1 MKPQISIKRLVLV
14 ALIFGVTGL
23 INAQRE
29 SVEGPGGETTTS
41 FTECQFDYP
50 INDSPPISSLNS
62 ASQGLTRSSNVNSAS
77 SCGFNILSVYLYTS
91 NSLYNQI
98 IKSQDESCFY
108 RADLSSGY
116 DYAKRSF
123 YKAKNMYYIADRLK
137 TLATGWTPGE
147 TAKLKK
153 MLSLVYYLRAGSYIN
168 FYDSYSFYNDEVTSP
183 NEVTLKTKLSS
194 LLYKTL
200 ADNYYSFINW
210 DFNTTTA
217 LAEPSNDLLTFLA
230 EFIELN
236 NGGFT
241 NRFSNLNNNQHAY
254 IGKTV
259 AKIVYKLSKL
269 SNYTSSTK
277 SNKAQLLLLKTQ
289 TWHYEHYK
297 KLILAESYVDNT
309 NNLCSAFEFFINQN
323 IYQYSQAEYIGNKLK
338 GGIYLLNAISEVGRY
353 LKDKNN
359 KFYTKAKTMLMNLNR
374 IYNASSYLTI
384 YGKSSSVIDYQSDL
398 DIGDWKDNIERSLY
412 YRTRE
417 FTIYNNQITIKLLG
431 NVSSAQL
438 VQVETE
444 LLKTWGIFK
453 EIFGAENQ
461 LTPAT
466 GDRTTRL
473 NVWVHKSKADYSE
486 HAGILFG
493 ISTKNGGLFLEGDP
507 SVVNNTANLFFYGF
521 DVDGQWATWNAGH
534 EFWHFLDGKFIKAGG
549 YHPDVSIAWIEGT
562 ADLVQKGLIYSSLDN
577 RKSHFQTSI
586 NGFKSNRKTPSQIID
601 IPEQSFKN
609 WVYQDIYN
617 NPSVLWAFFFDED
630 KSKLRSIGETLK
642 GLTAEQLRTSSV
654 SILKAKVNPYAKY
667 FSHWASGSHF
677 AVNGSYYIKCM
688 DDYRYFDVFG
698 GSWSDEAPII
708 TYSWHGGS
716 NQKFDLEPI
725 NNYKTH
731 TYNLR
736 QYGVYFENEF
746 YIKSQ
751 RSKKYLKINAADNT
765 KYLKQGPI
773 TDNKEKT
780 FSIFPKSNGY
790 YMLTINPD
798 GNNRYAISKSV
809 SNYKSGYSLMDAIS
823 RDYTSWKQTF
833 YVNGLTATVGE
844 RSSSSSNRGAYSLEN
859 LSNKSPEGE
868 FDSEF
873 SYRFFPNPTSSTIV
887 NFTYPKGIG
896 DLKIEAYT
904 ITGQKTNLSKVI
916 TDNSGKG
923 TLELNLATGIYT
935 MRFIAL
941 EDDNKTVTKKLVVL

>member
-1 MKPQISIKRLVLV
+1 MKPQISIKKLVLV

-50 INDSPPISSLNS
+50 INDSPPISGLNS
-62 ASQGLTRSSNVNSAS
+62 ASQGLTGSSNVNSAS
-77 SCGFNILSVYLYTS
+77 TCGFNLLYVYWYYDSYLF
-91 NSLYNQI
+91 NQI
-98 IKSQDESCFY
+98 IKSQDESCFF

-116 DYAKRSF
+116 DYYKRSF
-123 YKAKNMYYIADRLK
+123 YSARNMYYIADKLK
-137 TLATGWTPGE
+137 TLAAGWRPGE

-153 MLSLVYYLRAGSYIN
+153 MLSLVYYLRAGSFIN
-168 FYDSYSFYNDEVTSP
+168 FYDSYSFYNDKFTSP
-183 NEVTLKTKLSS
+183 DETTLKSKLSS
-194 LLYKTL
+194 LVYETL
-200 ADNYYSFINW
+200 AENYSDFINW
-210 DFNTTTA
+210 DFDTTTA
-217 LAEPSNDLLTFLA
+217 LAEPSKDLLTFLA
-230 EFIELN
+230 QLIELN
-236 NGGFT
+236 NGGFG
-241 NRFSNLNNNQHAY
+241 NRFSNLNNNKHAY
-254 IGKTV
+254 IGETL
-259 AKIVYKLSKL
+259 AKIVNKLKKLSTF
-269 SNYTSSTK
+269 TSSTK
-277 SNKAQLLLLKTQ
+277 SREAELLLLKTQ

-297 KLILAESYVDNT
+297 KLILAEDAVDDSI
-309 NNLCSAFEFFINQN
+309 NLYSAFVSLMNQN
-323 IYQYSQAEYIGNKLK
+323 IYQYSKDDQIDGGN
-338 GGIYLLNAISEVGRY
+338 YFLNAISEIGRY
-353 LKDKNN
+353 LTDKNN
-359 KFYTKAKTMLMNLNR
+359 KFYVKARTKLMFLNSL
-374 IYNASSYLTI
+374 YGANAYLKI
-384 YGKSSSVIDYQSDL
+384 YGKTSSVIDYQSDL

-417 FTIYNNQITIKLLG
+417 FTIYNNQITVKLLG

-466 GDRTTRL
+466 GDRSTRL
-473 NVWVHKSKADYSE
+473 NIWVHNSKADYSE
-486 HAGILFG
+486 FAGVLFG
-493 ISTKNGGLFLEGDP
+493 ISTNNGGIYLEGDP
-507 SVVNNTANLFFYGF
+507 SVANNTADSFVYGF
-521 DVDGQWATWNAGH
+521 DDGGQWTTWAVGH
-534 EFWHFLDGKFIKAGG
+534 EFWHFLDGKFIRAGG
-549 YHPDVSIAWIEGT
+549 YIEGSSTAWIEGT
-562 ADLVQKGLIYSSLDN
+562 ADFIQKGLIYSSMNNL
-577 RKSHFQTSI
+577 KGHFQTSV
-586 NGFKSNRKTPSQIID
+586 NGFKSSTKTPSQIID
-601 IPEQSFKN
+601 IPEQSYRN
-609 WVYQDIYN
+609 WVYQDIYH

-654 SILKAKVNPYAKY
+654 SILKAKVNPYTNY
-667 FSHWASGSHF
+667 FSHWASGSHY
-677 AVNGSYYIKCM
+677 AVSGSYSHIKCM

-698 GSWSDEAPII
+698 GWTSNEAPII
-708 TYSWHGGS
+708 THSWHGAS

-751 RSKKYLKINAADNT
+751 KSKKYLKINDADNT
-765 KYLKQGPI
+765 KYLKQGPV

-790 YMLTINPD
+790 HMLTINPD
-798 GNNRYAISKSV
+798 GTNRYAISKSV
-809 SNYKSGYSLMDAIS
+809 SNYKNGYSLMDAIS

-833 YVNGLTATVGE
+833 LVKGLTATVGA
-844 RSSSSSNRGAYSLEN
+844 RSSSSSNRGAYSSEN

-868 FDSEF
+868 FDSEYSF
-873 SYRFFPNPTSSTIV
+873 SFFPNPTSSKVV

-923 TLELNLATGIYT
+923 TLELNLATGVYT

-941 EDDNKTVTKKLVVL
+941 DDDNKTVTKKLVVL